1 LYEVDVGEAL
11 PDRCH
16 VEAWTPGVPGIAEVF
31 HAHIVDYAYP
41 IHCHDTWTVLIVDS
55 GAIAYD
61 LDRRH
66 CGAAG
71 LGVTILP
78 PGVAHDGKPAP
89 GGGGFQK
96 RNLYLAPSFLP
107 GTLTGPAVDHTN
119 IDDPQLRQAIAGVH
133 ESLVS
138 REDSLDIEARLELI
152 AERIAA
158 HLGTDPPTRAA
169 RERRLALALRAL
181 LDEHTTDPLTLADAA
196 ARLERS
202 PAHLLRTFTLEF
214 GISPHAYVIGRRV
227 EAARRKLLEGVPV
240 AEVAVA
246 VGFYDQAH
254 LTRHFKRHTS
264 VTPARFA
271 SSHVLAPTRS
281 AGGDSRERD
290 AVGPRFR
297 SVSH

>member
-1 LYEVDVGEAL
+1 MPRRIASLMPSVGPLIIWTRTHGDEFACARADFDDPRL
-11 PDRCH
+11 RVRCGSFVGVGSGCQRSRPM
-16 VEAWTPGVPGIAEVF
+16 VESTWLGIA
-31 HAHIVDYAYP
+31 P
-41 IHCHDTWTVLIVDS
+41 
-55 GAIAYD
+55 
-61 LDRRH
+61 
-66 CGAAG
+66 
-71 LGVTILP
+71 
-78 PGVAHDGKPAP
+78 KPAP

-181 LDEHTTDPLTLADAA
+181 LDEHTTDSLTLADAA

-227 EAARRKLLEGVPV
+227 EAARRKLLEGVSV